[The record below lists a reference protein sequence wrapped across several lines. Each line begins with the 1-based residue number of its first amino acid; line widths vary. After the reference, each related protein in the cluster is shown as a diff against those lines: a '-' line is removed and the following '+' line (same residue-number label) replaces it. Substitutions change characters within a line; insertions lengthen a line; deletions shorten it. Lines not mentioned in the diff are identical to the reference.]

1 MQFAKAHKVTTYLVV
16 MSSFLAVAFSG
27 LLNPVIVLLALVGI
41 GVSWIWEPPRINF
54 DKWALPWTI
63 FAVLVFLY
71 ETLSVVGGSE
81 ILLAGAEFLV
91 TLMLTKLFNRRE
103 SKDYMH
109 IYLLSFLLLTAGT
122 VLNAE
127 VTYGFFFLCYVVSFT
142 WAMTIFH
149 LRRELESNFLLRHS
163 SSDAAEQVRVQRV
176 MNSKRIVGRKFF
188 LGTSLV
194 SLAVFASALSLFL
207 LFPRIGFGF
216 FFDKGRGGI
225 SMAGF
230 NEGGVELGGHGLIKQ
245 DTTVVMRVEVDT
257 KYAGRRAPSIHWRGA
272 AFDDYSE
279 GKWRRSKR
287 APKANKDSYVSGG
300 VARHHLLYDKP
311 RLSDAQLESRQSN
324 ALKQK
329 VYLEPMGNS
338 VLFGASMPL
347 TFELEN
353 KLKTNTQSGK
363 NDELRQHHDA
373 GLIYTVLSNPNPPSA
388 QALRGAGTTLPKGF
402 EVYLQLPEEI
412 PECATPSALPVGP
425 WTPADIT
432 SECRVRDL
440 ARWITRD
447 AKTRYDKVLAL
458 ETWLRKTLGYTL
470 QMESPGEMEPVE
482 FFLFQRQLGHCEY
495 FSSAMAIMTRAL
507 GIPSRN
513 VNGFLGGEWNE
524 YDNFIAVR
532 AGDAHS
538 WVEVYFPGEGWVTFD
553 PTPAGESDLLGRG
566 SSSMMDRMRRIADTI
581 RFKWFKWVIEYDLYA
596 QLNLFRNFG
605 RSVKNG
611 ANQYF
616 RDPLR
621 RAGTWAKQHR
631 KTAGLLVIAVAVL
644 FALVSYWRRRK
655 SIDKTLLAPRASQ
668 KRRSPIVKHY
678 LATLR
683 SLAKRG
689 HRRDDAITPREF
701 ARDLSETGVPGAKSL
716 EALTE
721 LYYRAE
727 YDPRQAGDGHA
738 ATSAQE
744 LSRAVLEAL
753 KKAKYKRGRAS
764 KVPATDAS

>member
-1 MQFAKAHKVTTYLVV
+1 MRFAKAHKVTTYAVV
-16 MSSFLAVAFSG
+16 LSAFLAVAFSG
-27 LLNPVIVLLALVGI
+27 LLNPVIVLLALTGI
-41 GVSWIWEPPRINF
+41 LVSWFWEAPRVNF
-54 DKWALPWTI
+54 DKWSIPWTI

-71 ETLSVVGGSE
+71 ETLSVIGGSD
-81 ILLAGAEFLV
+81 ILLGGAEFLV
-91 TLMLTKLFNRRE
+91 TLMLAKLFNRRE

-163 SSDAAEQVRVQRV
+163 TQDEAEQVRVQRV
-176 MNSKRIVGRKFF
+176 MNSRRIVGRKFF

-225 SMAGF
+225 TMAGF
-230 NEGGVELGGHGLIKQ
+230 SDGVELGGHGLIKK
-245 DTTVVMRVEVDT
+245 DTTVVMRVEVDS
-257 KYAGRRAPSIHWRGA
+257 KYAGRQAPYIHWRGV
-272 AFDDYSE
+272 AFDNYTK
-279 GKWRRSKR
+279 GQWKRSKT
-287 APKANKDSYVSGG
+287 APKTNRSTYTTDGIAE
-300 VARHHLLYDKP
+300 HHLLYDKP
-311 RLSDAQLESRQSN
+311 RVAPDELESRLEG

-329 VYLEPMGNS
+329 VYLEPIGNS

-347 TFELEN
+347 SFALED
-353 KLKTNTQSGK
+353 KIKTNTRSGK

-373 GLIYTVLSNPNPPSA
+373 GLIYTVYSNPNPPSVEV
-388 QALRGAGTTLPKGF
+388 LRGANGPLPPGF
-402 EVYLQLPEEI
+402 NVYLQIPAEL
-412 PECATPSALPVGP
+412 PECASPSPAPTGA
-425 WTPADIT
+425 WTTADIT

-447 AKTRYDKVLAL
+447 AITQFDKVLAL
-458 ETWLRKTLGYTL
+458 ETWLRSELSYTL
-470 QMESPGEMEPVE
+470 QMESPKGMEPVE
-482 FFLFQRQLGHCEY
+482 FFLFERQMGHCEY
-495 FSSAMAIMTRAL
+495 FSSAMTIMTRAL

-538 WVEVYFPGEGWVTFD
+538 WVEVYFPGAGWVTFD

-566 SSSMMDRMRRIADTI
+566 SSGLTDRLRRIADTI

-596 QLNLFRNFG
+596 QLSLFRNFG

-616 RDPLR
+616 RDPLK
-621 RAGTWAKQHR
+621 RAGRWAKEHR
-631 KTAGLLVIAVAVL
+631 KTAGVLVALVAGL
-644 FALVSYWRRRK
+644 FAMFSFWRRRK
-655 SIDKTLLAPRASQ
+655 TIDQLLAPRAST
-668 KRRSPIVKHY
+668 RRKSPVVKHY

-689 HRRDDAITPREF
+689 HRRDDATTPREF
-701 ARDLSETGVPGAKSL
+701 ARDLTKSGVPGAESL

-727 YDPRQAGDGHA
+727 YASA
-738 ATSAQE
+738 AKTNDERSA
-744 LSRAVLEAL
+744 SRALALSQTVLAAL
-753 KKAKYKRGRAS
+753 KEARYKRGKPTA
-764 KVPATDAS
+764 